1 MAVEPEKNHSYI
13 FGDYLGKA
21 MSKVDIQTQFEASLM
36 SMTLMMIGL
45 VITGF
50 YLVFYTEFALWYK
63 IFLVINL
70 LAGLVFFWS
79 NLITQFQ
86 MYQNYMKVKQYNE
99 DKLPVNKQLKGG
111 LN

>member
-1 MAVEPEKNHSYI
+1 MDVEKSSNYI

-21 MSKVDIQTQFEASLM
+21 MSKVDVQTQFEASLM

-45 VITGF
+45 VVTGF
-50 YLVFYTEFALWYK
+50 YLVAYTNFALWYK

-86 MYQNYMKVKQYNE
+86 MFQNYMKVKQYNE
-99 DKLPVNKQLKGG
+99 KLKGG
-111 LN
+111 LNNN